1 MTHVVTEAVALRSGS
16 TADWA
21 AATAP
26 ILEVGELG
34 LDTTTG
40 ALKAGDG
47 ATAFASLSGG
57 STSSI
62 KSMGKATLVLGT
74 KVVADV
80 KATATSIILLTT
92 QALGTVAAAKA
103 IAVTAR
109 SAGVSFTITS
119 ADATDTSI
127 IGYVILEP

>member
-26 ILEVGELG
+26 VLEVGELG
-34 LDTTTG
+34 LNTDTG

-47 ATAFASLSGG
+47 VTAFAALSGG

-74 KVVADV
+74 KVVADTHV
-80 KATATSIILLTT
+80 TATAIILLTV
-92 QALGTVAAAKA
+92 QALGTVATPKA
-103 IAVTAR
+103 VDVTAR
-109 SAGVSFTITS
+109 TPGVSFTITS
-119 ADATDTSI
+119 ADLTETSI
-127 IGYVILEP
+127 VGYVILEP